1 MSRVQPKVK
10 LLRYSDPDRLSLAK
24 ASAIFLGKPDED
36 NIKRPLNLLRQKH
49 KSIFRGEHV
58 RFEFWTSKIVYD
70 HLITYTTANVRACAG
85 LRANQATDFVVPLE
99 VVGTELESVIESKGI
114 EHLNDYNALVEGVD
128 PETKD
133 PIKKA
138 RLQAARA
145 IAPTSVQLHY
155 IFEFNFLTLM
165 ESIFPQR
172 IWEPGAQPD
181 TKEVVRMMWEL
192 VREQDPE
199 LWDTARDVFGEE
211 AIAWDKLRHTLKKK
225 GITLEEIRTV
235 LEKYDDPHGNELNVV
250 SILLQEY
257 GKQKSM
263 WD

>member
-10 LLRYSDPDRLSLAK
+10 LLRYSDPNRLSLAK
-24 ASAIFLGKPDED
+24 NAAVFLGKPDED
-36 NIKRPLNLLRQKH
+36 NVKRPLNMLKMKH

-58 RFEFWTSKIVYD
+58 KFEFWTSKIVYD
-70 HLITYTTANVRACAG
+70 HLVTYTTIEMRACGG
-85 LRANQATDFVVPLE
+85 LRANEATEFVVPLE
-99 VVGTELESVIESKGI
+99 IVGTDVEEPLQRVGNMQLERYRGLVHGI
-114 EHLNDYNALVEGVD
+114 D
-128 PETKD
+128 PNTLD
-133 PIKKA
+133 PIQKT

-145 IAPTSVQLHY
+145 IAPMSVQLHY
-155 IFEFNFLTLM
+155 ILQFNFLTLM
-165 ESIFPQR
+165 EAVFPQR

-181 TKEVVRMMWEL
+181 TKEVVQMMWGL

-211 AIAWDKLRHTLKKK
+211 AIAWDKLRHVLKKRNLTVAD
-225 GITLEEIRTV
+225 IWNRLSFRSDVHPNTL
-235 LEKYDDPHGNELNVV
+235 VV
-250 SILLQEY
+250 DHLLKEY